1 LRKIILTAL
10 LATTLV
16 PAIAQAQDRAGYDQ
30 RGDDRGQRGDDH
42 GQRGDDHGQRGDD
55 RGRPGDHGGP
65 GGPGGPGDHGRPGD
79 DRNRNWGHDDWRG
92 YRDSNRGLY
101 ARGNWRAP
109 FRYNAFRPGLRI
121 APNYFGQQ
129 FWITDPWRYRLPPA
143 QGYQRWV
150 RHYDD
155 VLLVDTRRGVVV
167 DVIRGFYR

>member
-1 LRKIILTAL
+1 VRKIILTAL
-10 LATTLV
+10 LATTLA
-16 PAIAQAQDRAGYDQ
+16 PGIAQAQDRPGYDQ
-30 RGDDRGQRGDDH
+30 RGDDRRGNDH
-42 GQRGDDHGQRGDD
+42 RGDD
-55 RGRPGDHGGP
+55 RRGDDRRGDDRRGDDRRVDYRGP
-65 GGPGGPGDHGRPGD
+65 GGDNRGPRGD
-79 DRNRNWGHDDWRG
+79 DRNRNWGRDDWRG
-92 YRDSNRGLY
+92 YRDTNRGLY

-129 FWITDPWRYRLPPA
+129 FWISDPWRYRLPPTR
-143 QGYQRWV
+143 GFQRWV